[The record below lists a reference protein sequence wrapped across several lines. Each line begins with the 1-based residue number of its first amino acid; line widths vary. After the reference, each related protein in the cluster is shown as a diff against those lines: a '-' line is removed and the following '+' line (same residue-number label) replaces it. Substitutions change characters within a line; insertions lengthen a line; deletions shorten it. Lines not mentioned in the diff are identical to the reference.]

1 MGYIGQKLIH
11 LLAFTARPP
20 CYLVGVMKQT
30 ISTNEA
36 AHQLYNDENAG
47 WSFKGATALAE
58 YLEELEEETG
68 GEMEFNRVD
77 VRCEYSEYSSLEEAF
92 RANCS
97 EAKEILLEQ
106 CLDQWG
112 EMDDFYIRYLGER
125 TNIVWF
131 EGGVIIRD
139 Y

>member
-1 MGYIGQKLIH
+1 
-11 LLAFTARPP
+11 
-20 CYLVGVMKQT
+20 MKQT

-77 VRCEYSEYSSLEEAF
+77 VRCEYSQYESLEEAF
-92 RANCS
+92 RAYCYHPTDYI
-97 EAKEILLEQ
+97 KEMLEEE
-106 CLDQWG
+106 LWED
-112 EMDDFYIRYLGER
+112 EDSLEELRLHFFSDR
-125 TNIVWF
+125 TLVLQF
-131 EGGVIIRD
+131 EGGVILRD